1 MADRALRGTSIGSKS
16 LETEDGVVFADRIE
30 ATYVVP
36 LTGKTFT
43 VPFSS
48 EAEPPAVWESKTGQ
62 QALLQGASKPKDE
75 KPSKPQRTHWDMLLE
90 RRSLEELQVLL
101 DEQLKM
107 LHEGRLREGVHYRR
121 R

>member
-1 MADRALRGTSIGSKS
+1 MKLLLSRFRLRPNRRLWK
-16 LETEDGVVFADRIE
+16 
-30 ATYVVP
+30 
-36 LTGKTFT
+36 
-43 VPFSS
+43 
-48 EAEPPAVWESKTGQ
+48 SKTGQ